1 MLLKIISISL
11 KKIVQ
16 ILGLAALPH
25 KQQGEK
31 MNYDRYGD
39 PVTKTENLNIVIN
52 QKNISVKH
60 NCYKFFKDQKDGHA
74 ELKSYI
80 KERLLLGDKKGFE
93 CYNNFECSFHWE
105 IK

>member
-1 MLLKIISISL
+1 
-11 KKIVQ
+11 
-16 ILGLAALPH
+16 
-25 KQQGEK
+25 

-80 KERLLLGDKKGFE
+80 KERLHLGDTKGFE

-105 IK
+105 IKW